1 MVTSALVRAPELE
14 NAEIQ
19 VQFSRKRIEVNSA
32 SLKLTSEKRF
42 EILRQFAT
50 ICLTTFLS

>member
-1 MVTSALVRAPELE
+1 LVTAALVRAPELE

-19 VQFSRKRIEVNSA
+19 VQFSRQRILVNTA

-42 EILRQFAT
+42 EILRQFV
-50 ICLTTFLS
+50 IE